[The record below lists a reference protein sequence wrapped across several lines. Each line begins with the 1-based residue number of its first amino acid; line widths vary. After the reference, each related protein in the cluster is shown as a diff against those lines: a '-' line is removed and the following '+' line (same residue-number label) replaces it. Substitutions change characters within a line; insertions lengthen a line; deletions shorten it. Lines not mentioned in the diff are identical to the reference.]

1 MSDRIADEDLAEYLG
16 NRILADAEKLRLF
29 MPDCFARFPIEMD
42 GHRYE
47 IHIYPKGPAD
57 AA

>member
-1 MSDRIADEDLAEYLG
+1 MKERIADEDLAEYLG

-29 MPDCFARFPIEMD
+29 MPDCYARFPLRLD
-42 GHRYE
+42 GHEYE
-47 IHIYPKGPAD
+47 IRVIHQGPAD